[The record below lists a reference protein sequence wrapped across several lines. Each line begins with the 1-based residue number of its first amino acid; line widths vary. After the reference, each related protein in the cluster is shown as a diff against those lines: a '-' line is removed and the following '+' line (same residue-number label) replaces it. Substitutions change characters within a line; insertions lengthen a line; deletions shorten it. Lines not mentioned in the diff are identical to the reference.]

1 MRCRQSALLV
11 ALLSTLTATSY
22 AATENRSPVDPVS
35 AITQDIEQKRT
46 DIVAIDAV
54 VAQEADALSELQQ
67 NSVIL
72 SRQYNDLE
80 TRLNRAKSELDKQ
93 YARLLEDPDVDLSSF
108 QKRYQETWA
117 QIKEN
122 QRLQLETKQKIAE
135 SELKVS
141 QTKQKKARLYS
152 ELENLREAKVGA
164 RVKRINSELR
174 ESSVVETSY
183 QTTCS
188 STMTLG
194 ECSNQGRHLNKQ
206 KAVNE
211 FKTQLIAKLTE
222 TNLAKQHIEGVQL
235 NIHIQESQ
243 FLTSGFTGSNGY
255 YTELQAQLQA
265 KPDTTAACTL
275 LNVANRY
282 CLNNSTQTKKN
293 DKEWANITVR
303 SDQYNDRVTINGVS
317 YGSTPVEI
325 VLPSGQHQI
334 SVAKEGYETYNR
346 KVRVNG
352 NDTIWVKLSPS
363 KEG

>member
-1 MRCRQSALLV
+1 MRRRQSALLV
-11 ALLSTLTATSY
+11 ALLSTLTAASY
-22 AATENRSPVDPVS
+22 ATAEDTKPVDPVV
-35 AITQDIEQKRT
+35 AITQDIEQKQA
-46 DIVAIDAV
+46 DIATIDVA
-54 VAQEADALSELQQ
+54 VAQEADTLSEHQQ
-67 NSVIL
+67 TSVIL
-72 SRQYNDLE
+72 GRQHNDLE
-80 TRLNRAKSELDKQ
+80 SRLNRAKAELDKQ
-93 YARLLEDPDVDLSSF
+93 YARLLEDPDVDLATP

-117 QIKEN
+117 QLKEN
-122 QRLQLETKQKIAE
+122 QQLQLETKQKISEAE
-135 SELKVS
+135 MKVA
-141 QTKQKKARLYS
+141 QTKQQKARLQS
-152 ELENLREAKVGA
+152 ELENLRESKVSA
-164 RVKRINSELR
+164 RVKRINTELR
-174 ESSVVETSY
+174 ESSVVETNY

-194 ECSNQGRHLNKQ
+194 ECSSQGRHLNKQ

-211 FKTQLIAKLTE
+211 FKSRLISQLTE
-222 TNLAKQHIEGVQL
+222 ANLAKQNVDGVEL

-243 FLTSGFTGSNGY
+243 FVSSGFTGSNGY

-265 KPDTTAACTL
+265 KPESIAACQL

-282 CLNNSTQTKKN
+282 CLNNSSNTKKN

-325 VLPSGQHQI
+325 VLPSGQHQFTV
-334 SVAKEGYETYNR
+334 SKEGFETYNR

-352 NDTIWVKLSPS
+352 NDTIWVKLTPS